1 MEELVPNRNGWL
13 ESATRRQC
21 TNCFEIFDKN
31 ANHTMRIC
39 NKCNTA
45 RVKSQSAQMKMYRR
59 AKARAS
65 ERGLEFN
72 IGPDDVVIPNTCPIL
87 GTPIYVTTGKSGAFD
102 NSPSLDRIDNAL
114 GYVKGNVWVIS
125 QLANAMKANANN
137 AQLLKFAEWVNNCI
151 EV

>member
-39 NKCNTA
+39 KKCNTA

-72 IGPDDVVIPNTCPIL
+72 IDPDDVVIPNICPIL
-87 GTPIYVTTGKSGAFD
+87 GTPIYVTTGRSGAFD

-125 QLANAMKANANN
+125 QLANAMKASANN
-137 AQLLKFAEWVNNCI
+137 AQLLKFAEWINNCI